1 MMENSMSR
9 KNKAQCQLDHFR
21 RRMRERF
28 GLHLNEGDIR
38 NIVHQIQ
45 TGQSEMIDRQSNRVS
60 VHRLTYKGEQINVA
74 YDGQRGTLVTALMP
88 EWEPQTCGRLL

>member
-1 MMENSMSR
+1 MAR
-9 KNKAQCQLDHFR
+9 KNKAACQQDHFR

-28 GLHLNEGDIR
+28 GLHLNDGDIL
-38 NIVHQIQ
+38 NIVHMIQ

-60 VHRLTYKGEQINVA
+60 VHRLTYKGETFSAA
-74 YDGQRGTLVTALMP
+74 YDGQRRTLVTALMP